1 MRMHIP
7 PTYSSNRHTPA
18 QVVAGMQLRNRPLL
32 LKDAHSGAGK
42 SEEMVVGGDDELA
55 DDELAG
61 DDAGLAGC
69 GAVGDDAGLAGCGA
83 VHGGATQAV
92 EDEPHDGAEL
102 RGGGAAQAVGGGGG
116 DDELADELA
125 DDELA
130 GDDAGLAGCS
140 VERAD
145 ATQAVEDEPHDGA
158 ELRGGG
164 AAQAVGGGGHDAEHD
179 DVLCKLADD
188 SSDDDSS
195 DGESEE
201 TEVGGDDGLADDEL
215 AGDDAGLAGCGA
227 VHDGGAQT
235 VDDEPHDGAERHGGG
250 AAQAV
255 DAPSCDIDK
264 PTANALCHEFQVV
277 DGEIMHG
284 SVSATVVARALAGHQ
299 CDIVR
304 PTPLNE
310 HLAACSDVHRSSL
323 GLVCVCPESE
333 WKGGR
338 RNKLLVYT
346 VYNARRSTHGGGSDT
361 WTFDMFF
368 ARSDHE

>member
-1 MRMHIP
+1 MRGGPRRTPTHPTHANMRMHIP

-69 GAVGDDAGLAGCGA
+69 GAV
-83 VHGGATQAV
+83 
-92 EDEPHDGAEL
+92 
-102 RGGGAAQAVGGGGG
+102 
-116 DDELADELA
+116 
-125 DDELA
+125 
-130 GDDAGLAGCS
+130 
-140 VERAD
+140 
-145 ATQAVEDEPHDGA
+145 
-158 ELRGGG
+158 
-164 AAQAVGGGGHDAEHD
+164 
-179 DVLCKLADD
+179 
-188 SSDDDSS
+188 
-195 DGESEE
+195 
-201 TEVGGDDGLADDEL
+201 
-215 AGDDAGLAGCGA
+215 
-227 VHDGGAQT
+227 HDGGAQT
-235 VDDEPHDGAERHGGG
+235 VDDERHDGAERHGGG